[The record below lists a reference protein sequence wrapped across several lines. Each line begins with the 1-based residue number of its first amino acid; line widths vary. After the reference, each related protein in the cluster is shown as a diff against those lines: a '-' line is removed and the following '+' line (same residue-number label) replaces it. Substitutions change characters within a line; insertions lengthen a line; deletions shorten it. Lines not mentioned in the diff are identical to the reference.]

1 MITLFNSHT
10 VRNKF
15 LLILMLIAVL
25 SASVTAGVL
34 IYYESIDA
42 EKYQQDKLVLMSSI
56 ISPSLTAAIV
66 FNDIDTINE
75 LIIPTVKTEGVFATY
90 IYNNQGKLITK
101 FHRDNLDIKHL
112 QDEYK
117 VETPLVIGGEI
128 QGTLI
133 FYADRSVIDNKM
145 SFYRKLVAQ
154 LLIGTLFISLI
165 LSIILSRLITGPLSQ
180 LINIAKKVNQNNDYT
195 IRAPYHSADEVGDL
209 TNCFNA
215 MLDTVESRE
224 HALESTV
231 IDRTKAL
238 EEANRRL
245 HHQAYEDILS
255 GLPNRRSLYALLN
268 KNVDKRKEFCLLFI
282 DLDGFKQINDSL
294 GHDYG
299 DILLQHVS
307 QRIVSS
313 VRADDFVAR
322 LGGDEFTVVLNG
334 LTNETKID
342 QIISH
347 ILSSLE
353 SAFHLKNE
361 NVFASASIG
370 VTLYPRD
377 GHNVDTLIKNADQAM
392 YESKRRGKNRSHYF
406 NQEMSQQLI
415 NKKEK
420 ISDLHK
426 ALTNKEFII
435 YYQPILN
442 LKNNEVDKAE
452 ALIRWRHP
460 TKGLILPD
468 DFLNTIEEEGFMD
481 ELGYWVANQVLTD
494 RLKWQQLTLARMEVS
509 INISPSQFKSKNS
522 LLQQWLDAFETIAL
536 PANAIAFE
544 ITEHS
549 LVHDHHKVGAV
560 LNDIRS
566 KGIRIAIDD
575 FGVGYSSL
583 SYLQQLNL
591 DTLKIDRSFIDKLTS
606 DKRSYGLC
614 KGIVTIAK
622 ELNLT
627 IVAEGIETRAQH
639 KLITE
644 LGCHYG
650 QGYLYGK
657 PMTREQFEHKYIT
670 QCLSSYDLL
679 QVQK

>member
-15 LLILMLIAVL
+15 LFILMLIAVL

-34 IYYESIDA
+34 IYYESVDA
-42 EKYQQDKLVLMSSI
+42 KEYQQDKLVLMSSV
-56 ISPSLTAAIV
+56 ISPSLTAAIA
-66 FNDIDTINE
+66 FNDIYTINE

-90 IYNNQGKLITK
+90 IYDNKGKLITK
-101 FHRDNLDIKHL
+101 VHRDNIYIKHL
-112 QDEYK
+112 QDEDK
-117 VETPLVIGGEI
+117 VETPLVIGGET
-128 QGTLI
+128 QGTLV

-145 SFYRKLVAQ
+145 AFYRKLVAQ

-180 LINIAKKVNQNNDYT
+180 LINIAKKVNKNNDYT
-195 IRAPYHSADEVGDL
+195 LRAPYNSTDEIGDL

-224 HALESTV
+224 NALESTV

-238 EEANRRL
+238 KEANSQL
-245 HHQAYEDILS
+245 HHQAFEDPLS
-255 GLPNRRSLYALLN
+255 GLPNRRSFYEFIN
-268 KNVDKRKEFCLLFI
+268 DNIEKRKEFCLLFI

-307 QRIVSS
+307 KRIVSC
-313 VRADDFVAR
+313 VRSDDFVAR
-322 LGGDEFTVVLNG
+322 LGGDEFTVVLND

-342 QIISH
+342 QIITH

-353 SAFHLKNE
+353 SVFHIKKE
-361 NVFASASIG
+361 SVFASASVG
-370 VTLYPRD
+370 ATLYPRD
-377 GHNVDTLIKNADQAM
+377 GDNVDILIKNADQAM

-406 NQEMSQQLI
+406 NQEMSLQLI
-415 NKKEK
+415 QKNEK
-420 ISDLHK
+420 IADLHK
-426 ALTNKEFII
+426 ALHNSEFTV
-435 YYQPILN
+435 YYQPIFN

-452 ALIRWRHP
+452 ALIRWQHP

-468 DFLNTIEEEGFMD
+468 DFLGTIEEEGLMD

-494 RLKWQQLTLARMEVS
+494 RLKWHQLSSAPMEVS
-509 INISPSQFKSKNS
+509 INISPSQFKSKDS
-522 LLQQWLDAFETIAL
+522 LLKKWLNEFEKITL

-549 LVHDHHKVGAV
+549 LVHDHYKVRMI

-566 KGIRIAIDD
+566 KGIHIAIDD

-583 SYLQQLNL
+583 SYLQQLSL
-591 DTLKIDRSFIDKLTS
+591 DTLKIDHSFIDRLAS

-614 KGIVTIAK
+614 KGIVTIAQ

-627 IVAEGIETRAQH
+627 IVAEGVETRAQH
-639 KLITE
+639 KVVTE

-657 PMTREQFEHKYIT
+657 PMSSEEFEHKYIT
-670 QCLSSYDLL
+670 QRLTA
-679 QVQK
+679 

>member
-15 LLILMLIAVL
+15 LFILMLIAVL

-42 EKYQQDKLVLMSSI
+42 NKYQQDKLVLMSSV
-56 ISPSLTAAIV
+56 ISPSLTAAIA

-90 IYNNQGKLITK
+90 VYNKKGKLITK
-101 FHRDNLDIKHL
+101 AHRDDLYIKHL
-112 QDEYK
+112 RNEDK
-117 VETPLVIGGEI
+117 VATPLIIAGEV
-128 QGTLI
+128 QGSLI
-133 FYADRSVIDNKM
+133 FYVDRSVIENKM
-145 SFYRKLVAQ
+145 SFYRKLVAE

-195 IRAPYHSADEVGDL
+195 IRAPYHSADEIGDL

-238 EEANRRL
+238 EEANSQL
-245 HHQAYEDILS
+245 HHQAHEDTLS
-255 GLPNRRSLYALLN
+255 GLPNRRSFYALLN
-268 KNVDKRKEFCLLFI
+268 EKVDKRKEFCLLFI

-307 QRIVSS
+307 KRIVSC
-313 VRADDFVAR
+313 VRSDDFVAR
-322 LGGDEFTVVLNG
+322 LGGDEFTVVLNA
-334 LTNETKID
+334 LTNKTKID

-353 SAFHLKNE
+353 SVFYLKKE
-361 NVFASASIG
+361 SVFASASVG

-377 GHNVDTLIKNADQAM
+377 GNNVDILIKNADQAM

-406 NQEMSQQLI
+406 NQEISQQLI

-426 ALTNKEFII
+426 AL
-435 YYQPILN
+435 
-442 LKNNEVDKAE
+442 KN
-452 ALIRWRHP
+452 
-460 TKGLILPD
+460 
-468 DFLNTIEEEGFMD
+468 
-481 ELGYWVANQVLTD
+481 
-494 RLKWQQLTLARMEVS
+494 
-509 INISPSQFKSKNS
+509 
-522 LLQQWLDAFETIAL
+522 
-536 PANAIAFE
+536 
-544 ITEHS
+544 
-549 LVHDHHKVGAV
+549 
-560 LNDIRS
+560 
-566 KGIRIAIDD
+566 
-575 FGVGYSSL
+575 
-583 SYLQQLNL
+583 
-591 DTLKIDRSFIDKLTS
+591 
-606 DKRSYGLC
+606 
-614 KGIVTIAK
+614 
-622 ELNLT
+622 
-627 IVAEGIETRAQH
+627 
-639 KLITE
+639 
-644 LGCHYG
+644 
-650 QGYLYGK
+650 
-657 PMTREQFEHKYIT
+657 
-670 QCLSSYDLL
+670 
-679 QVQK
+679 

>member
-1 MITLFNSHT
+1 MIMLFNSHT

-34 IYYESIDA
+34 IYYQSIDA
-42 EKYQQDKLVLMSSI
+42 NKSQQDKLVLMSSV

-75 LIIPTVKTEGVFATY
+75 LIMPTVKTEGVFATY
-90 IYNNQGKLITK
+90 VYNNKGELITK
-101 FHRDNLDIKHL
+101 IHRDNLYVKRL
-112 QDEYK
+112 Q
-117 VETPLVIGGEI
+117 VEDKIETSLVLGGEI

-133 FYADRSVIDNKM
+133 FYVDSSVVDDKM

-165 LSIILSRLITGPLSQ
+165 LSIILSRLITRPLSQ

-195 IRAPYHSADEVGDL
+195 IRAPYHSADEIGDL

-215 MLDTVESRE
+215 MLDTVENRE

-231 IDRTKAL
+231 IERTKAL
-238 EEANRRL
+238 EEANRQL
-245 HHQAYEDILS
+245 HHQAHEDTLS

-268 KNVDKRKEFCLLFI
+268 ANVDKKKKFCLLFI

-299 DILLQHVS
+299 DILLQQVS
-307 QRIVSS
+307 RRIVSC

-322 LGGDEFTVVLNG
+322 LGGDEFTIVLNG
-334 LTNETKID
+334 LTNEIHID
-342 QIISH
+342 QIIH
-347 ILSSLE
+347 NILSSFE
-353 SAFHLKNE
+353 IAFSLKNK
-361 NVFASASIG
+361 NIFASASIG

-377 GHNVDTLIKNADQAM
+377 GNNVDTLIKNADQAM

-406 NQEMSQQLI
+406 TQEMSQQLI

-426 ALTNKEFII
+426 ALKNNEFTI
-435 YYQPILN
+435 YYQPIFN
-442 LKNNEVDKAE
+442 LKNNKVDKAE
-452 ALIRWRHP
+452 ALIRWQHP

-468 DFLNTIEEEGFMD
+468 DFLGTIEEEGFMD
-481 ELGYWVANQVLTD
+481 ELGYWVANQVLID
-494 RLKWQQLTLARMEVS
+494 RLKWQQLMSAPMEVS
-509 INISPSQFKSKNS
+509 INISPSQFRSKNS
-522 LLQQWLDAFETIAL
+522 LLQKWLAEFETNSL

-549 LVHDHHKVGAV
+549 LVHDHYKVRTI
-560 LNDIRS
+560 LNDIRN

-591 DTLKIDRSFIDKLTS
+591 DTLKIDRSFIDRLTS
-606 DKRSYGLC
+606 DNRSYGLC
-614 KGIVTIAK
+614 KGIVTIAQ
-622 ELNLT
+622 ELNLM
-627 IVAEGIETRAQH
+627 IVAEGIETRTQH
-639 KLITE
+639 KLVTE

-650 QGYLYGK
+650 QGYLYDK
-657 PMTREQFEHKYIT
+657 PMPREEFEHKYIT
-670 QCLSSYDLL
+670 QHLSTCKLE
-679 QVQK
+679 QIP